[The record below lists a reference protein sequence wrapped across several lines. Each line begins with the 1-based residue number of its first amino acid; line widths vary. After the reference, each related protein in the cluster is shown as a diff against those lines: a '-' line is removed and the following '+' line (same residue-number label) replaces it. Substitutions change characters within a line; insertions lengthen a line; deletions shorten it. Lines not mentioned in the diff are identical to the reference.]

1 MQDTAL
7 LIVDVQNDFCPGGA
21 LPVPEGDQ
29 VVPVLNRVAQ
39 QVAQAGGLVFAS
51 RDWHPPTTRHFAAY
65 GGKWPVHCV
74 QNTPGAEFH
83 PDLKLPEGT
92 TIISK
97 GTGERDDGY
106 SAFEG
111 HTAEG
116 KTLLEILRERGV
128 RRLIVGGLAT
138 DYCVRASALDA
149 LKHGF
154 EVIVL
159 TDAVR
164 GVDVQPGD
172 SERALQEM
180 RTAGAT
186 LTTSEAL
193 PNLLA
198 QGG

>member
-39 QVAQAGGLVFAS
+39 KVAQAGGLVFAS

-65 GGKWPVHCV
+65 GGKWPIHCV
-74 QNTPGAEFH
+74 QNTPGAQFH
-83 PDLKLPEGT
+83 PDLKLPEGAI
-92 TIISK
+92 IISK
-97 GTGERDDGY
+97 GTSENDDGY

-111 HTAEG
+111 RTEEG
-116 KTLLEILRERGV
+116 RTLLEILRERGV

-149 LKHGF
+149 LKYGF
-154 EVIVL
+154 EVTVL

-164 GVDVQPGD
+164 GVDLQPGD

-180 RTAGAT
+180 QAAGAT
-186 LTTSEAL
+186 LATSDAL
-193 PNLLA
+193 
-198 QGG
+198 